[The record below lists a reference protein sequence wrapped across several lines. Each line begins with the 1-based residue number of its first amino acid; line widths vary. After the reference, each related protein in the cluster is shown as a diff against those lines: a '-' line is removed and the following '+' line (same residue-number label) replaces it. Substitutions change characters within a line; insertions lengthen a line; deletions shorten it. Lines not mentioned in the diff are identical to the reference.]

1 MLTNGTSLTSLV
13 LQTHMKFIHDL
24 EEDQSMNLYETNTM
38 QMTEVITT
46 ANCSLLSSDQA
57 ICCGSVS

>member
-1 MLTNGTSLTSLV
+1 LLTNGTSLTSLV
-13 LQTHMKFIHDL
+13 LQTQMKFMQNL
-24 EEDQSMNLYETNTM
+24 EETQSQQINTM
-38 QMTEVITT
+38 QMTEVIPT